1 MNNDKPII
9 ILIFVTLV
17 LSFLSMLYLHHEFDK
32 PEIEIRTDTI
42 IKHDTLLHDTIIKDT
57 VPTLKYRTI
66 IKIDTLFQKD
76 NTPVELITE
85 SKQYKDTLTCNE
97 KDSVILTSY
106 ISGINSKLDSTT
118 VNLKK
123 QEIIKT
129 VTITNEITKTI
140 TKKNKR
146 FAIAP
151 FAGVGYGF
159 FSKKIEPV
167 IGVGV
172 AINI

>member
-1 MNNDKPII
+1 MKNNT
-9 ILIFVTLV
+9 LIFVVLTTLI
-17 LSFLSMLYLHHEFDK
+17 LTFGSLYLLHSKFDTPYTIDVK
-32 PEIEIRTDTI
+32 TDTI

-57 VPTLKYRTI
+57 VPTLVYKTI
-66 IKIDTLFQKD
+66 LKRDTLFQKD

-106 ISGINSKLDSTT
+106 ISGINSKLDSTK

-129 VTITNEITKTI
+129 VTITNEITRTI
-140 TKKNKR
+140 KKNKR

-159 FSKKIEPV
+159 FSNKIEPV
-167 IGVGV
+167 IGVGI
-172 AINI
+172 AINM